1 MSPSPSEVV
10 CRVECAPPG
19 TSRLA
24 TRFMMSVYSGS
35 LAHALHIGETGWW
48 LMTASN
54 LNFAIGIVSII
65 LAIVSMVVSIVSS
78 LWAWQ
83 FYKSGNEAQRQSSAL
98 LSQVSEKVDLVASHT
113 SLQVGHAM
121 ELLSGQVPE
130 ETASEHTSEVVG

>member
-1 MSPSPSEVV
+1 MHSLGYF
-10 CRVECAPPG
+10 A
-19 TSRLA
+19 LA

-35 LAHALHIGETGWW
+35 LTHALRVGETGWW

-54 LNFAIGIVSII
+54 LSFAIGIVSII

-83 FYKSGNEAQRQSSAL
+83 FYKSGNEAQIQSSAL

-121 ELLSGQVPE
+121 ELLSGQVPA

>member
-1 MSPSPSEVV
+1 MSKADSQ
-10 CRVECAPPG
+10 
-19 TSRLA
+19 
-24 TRFMMSVYSGS
+24 
-35 LAHALHIGETGWW
+35 HALHIGETGWW
-48 LMTASN
+48 LMNASN
-54 LNFAIGIVSII
+54 LNFAIGIASII

-121 ELLSGQVPE
+121 ELLSGQTKPE
-130 ETASEHTSEVVG
+130 DIAPEHTSEVVG